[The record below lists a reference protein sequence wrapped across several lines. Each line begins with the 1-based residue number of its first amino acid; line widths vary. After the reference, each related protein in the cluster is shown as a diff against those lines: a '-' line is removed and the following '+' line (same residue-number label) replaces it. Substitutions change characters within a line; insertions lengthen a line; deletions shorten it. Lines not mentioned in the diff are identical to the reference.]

1 MKRRSFLSIL
11 LVFCMIMQML
21 APAWARPVE
30 GTTTSE
36 SSSSRSSDVS
46 KAQEEFQKSYDT
58 IMALEEVDLGK
69 MASVCVGGVSFFEN
83 IGVGAHNLWDKWTNG
98 GNDQQE
104 YKDYIK
110 QIEDANEKIRQAKK
124 DAEAM
129 KKQYDAGKIDDAKK
143 ADVNKIAEKG
153 FVAQTQAVDTLRD
166 TLTTAGT
173 TLEKVGKVCS
183 EIGTVL
189 GIVNAVLKVVS
200 IAFAPSA
207 PFIAPILVV
216 TEPAATALGIAGP
229 LIEAAGTSLV
239 ESAQAGQFADQQL
252 LKNMAVDV
260 AIEGGKQVATELIT
274 KGVTNGL
281 TKGAGKLAEDLGK
294 KYGDDVAK
302 KLVGTCSG
310 AWDPAGIYKS
320 AVTSDLTEVLGEK
333 FLEDEAQEALADMVD
348 QTVDYA
354 LDKAGVDVPSVSGFV
369 EDKIE
374 EGVDYLGDKAKDAL
388 KKSVNDNAGLHTGSS
403 GVQHGGGGG
412 RGF

>member
-1 MKRRSFLSIL
+1 MKRRSLLSL
-11 LVFCMIMQML
+11 FLVFCMMLQML
-21 APAWARPVE
+21 APAFARPVE

-36 SSSSRSSDVS
+36 TSEEVS

-69 MASVCVGGVSFFEN
+69 MASACVGGVSFFEN
-83 IGVGAHNLWDKWTNG
+83 IGVGAHNLWDKWTNDG
-98 GNDQQE
+98 KDQQE

-110 QIEDANEKIRQAKK
+110 QIEDANAKIRQAKK

-129 KKQYDAGKIDDAKK
+129 KKDYDAGKIDDAQK
-143 ADVNKIAEKG
+143 ADPTKIAKG
-153 FVAQTQAVDTLRD
+153 GLAAQAEAVDTLRD

-173 TLEKVGKVCS
+173 TLQKVGEVCS
-183 EIGTVL
+183 EIGTIL
-189 GIVNAVLKVVS
+189 GVVNAVLKVVS

-229 LIEAAGTSLV
+229 LIEAAGDSLV
-239 ESAQAGQFADQQL
+239 ESAQAGQFTDQQL

-274 KGVTNGL
+274 KGVTKGL
-281 TKGAGKLAEDLGK
+281 TKGAGKIADDIAS

-302 KLVGTCSG
+302 KIVGTTSG
-310 AWDPAGIYKS
+310 AWDPMSIYKT
-320 AVTSDLTEVLGEK
+320 AVTSDLTDALGSK

-348 QTVDYA
+348 KTVDYTF
-354 LDKAGVDVPSVSGFV
+354 DKAGVSVPSISGFV
-369 EDKIE
+369 GDKIE
-374 EGVDYLGDKAKDAL
+374 EGVDYVGDAAGSAIKRSL
-388 KKSVNDNAGLHTGSS
+388 NDNAGLHTSSS
-403 GVQHGGGGG
+403 GEEHGGGGSTH
-412 RGF
+412 GF

>member
-1 MKRRSFLSIL
+1 MKRRSILSIFL
-11 LVFCMIMQML
+11 IICMVLQML
-21 APAWARPVE
+21 APAWARQAE
-30 GTTTSE
+30 GTTASE
-36 SSSSRSSDVS
+36 RSDNIS

-69 MASVCVGGVSFFEN
+69 MASACVGGVSFFEN
-83 IGVGAHNLWDKWTNG
+83 IGVGAHNLWDKWTNDG
-98 GNDQQE
+98 KDQQE

-110 QIEDANEKIRQAKK
+110 QIEDANAKIRQAKK
-124 DAEAM
+124 DAQEM
-129 KKQYDAGKIDDAKK
+129 KKQYDAGKINDAKK

-207 PFIAPILVV
+207 PFIAPILVI

-239 ESAQAGQFADQQL
+239 DSAKAGQFTDQQL
-252 LKNMAVDV
+252 MKNMAVDV

-274 KGVTNGL
+274 KGVTNGI
-281 TKGAGKLAEDLGK
+281 TKGAGKIAEDIGK

-310 AWDPAGIYKS
+310 AWDPAGMYK
-320 AVTSDLTEVLGEK
+320 AAITSDLTDALGEK
-333 FLEDEAQEALADMVD
+333 FLEDEAQEALGDMVD
-348 QTVDYA
+348 KTVDYA
-354 LDKAGVDVPSVSGFV
+354 LDKAGVEVPSLSGLV
-369 EDKIE
+369 ESAVE
-374 EGVDYLGDKAKDAL
+374 SGVDYVGDKAGDAL
-388 KKSVNDNAGLHTGSS
+388 KNTDFKSLNDNASLHTSSS
-403 GVQHGGGGG
+403 GKTHGGGGG